1 MLLAIDTSTA
11 RIGLALYD
19 GTSVPGEF
27 SWHSGLH
34 HTQELAPALAEL
46 LRLVDIKIGA
56 VKAIGVA
63 LGPGSF
69 TSLRVGLAF
78 AKGLVLARHIPVIGI
93 STLDIVAAA
102 VPISGPSTGSLMSA
116 LPSRTGVHRIASL
129 MPPVFA
135 YPDGQ
140 ARAARTVSRPPAP
153 VASAQAGQRRRL
165 VAVVQAGRGRLA
177 FGWYSAEEN
186 EWQADGPAMVAT
198 ADELAEKIHKPV
210 IVCGEMS
217 ADERQRLG
225 RKFKNVTL
233 ASPAQCVRRPGIL
246 AELAWK
252 KWQSGKIDS
261 AAALAPIY
269 LHMSG
274 GLPA

>member
-11 RIGLALYD
+11 QIGLALYD
-19 GTSVPGEF
+19 GSSVPGEF
-27 SWHSGLH
+27 VWHSGLH

-46 LRLVDIKIGA
+46 LRRVGIKMNA
-56 VKAIGVA
+56 VSALSVA

-78 AKGLVLARHIPVIGI
+78 VKGLVLARHVPVIGI
-93 STLDIVAAA
+93 PTLDIVAAA
-102 VPISGPSTGSLMSA
+102 VPLSDARIGPDSS
-116 LPSRTGVHRIASL
+116 H
-129 MPPVFA
+129 
-135 YPDGQ
+135 
-140 ARAARTVSRPPAP
+140 
-153 VASAQAGQRRRL
+153 RRL
-165 VAVVQAGRGRLA
+165 AAVVKAGRGRLA
-177 FGWYSAEEN
+177 LGWYEAGEN
-186 EWQADGPAMVAT
+186 EWQADGPAIVTT
-198 ADELAEKIHKPV
+198 ADGLAETIHKPV

-217 ADERQRLG
+217 ADERQRLA

-246 AELAWK
+246 AELAWQR
-252 KWQSGKIDS
+252 WQAGKTDP

-269 LHMSG
+269 LHVAG